1 MQKIR
6 IIFEK
11 TGTAKFISHLDLVR
25 VVTRAI
31 RRAHIPIVYSQGF
44 NPVPRLSFA
53 LPLSLGQE
61 SLREMMNFK
70 VEPDMTPEEAMQRLA
85 TQLPDGLILKQAYV
99 PEDVKG
105 CELQYARYTISI
117 EDEFDSDKARE
128 CFERDEITLIKKT
141 KSGEKLTD
149 IKPLIKEISVSDKSI
164 ECVLNS
170 KDPCFLN
177 PEYVMKALSEYLQKS
192 FQRYYILRKEVYT
205 DKMELYR

>member
-31 RRAHIPIVYSQGF
+31 RRAEIPIVYSQGF

-70 VEPDMTPEEAMQRLA
+70 VEPDMSPNEAMQRLSR
-85 TQLPDGLILKQAYV
+85 QLPDGLILKEAYV
-99 PEDVKG
+99 PEDIKG
-105 CELQYARYTISI
+105 SELQYARYTISV
-117 EDEFDSDKARE
+117 EDVFDVEAAKE
-128 CFERDEITLIKKT
+128 CFARDEIILIKKT

-149 IKPLIKEISVSDKSI
+149 IKPLIKDIEITENKI
-164 ECVLNS
+164 NCVLNS

-177 PEYVMKALSEYLQKS
+177 PEYVMKALSEYLEKS
-192 FQRYYILRKEVYT
+192 FERYYILREEVYT

>member
-31 RRAHIPIVYSQGF
+31 RRAEIPIVYSQGF
-44 NPVPRLSFA
+44 NPTPRLSFA

-61 SLREMMNFK
+61 SEMEMMNFK
-70 VEPDMTPEEAMQRLA
+70 VEPDMSPGEVMQRLKK
-85 TQLPDGLILKQAYV
+85 QLPDGLILKEAYV
-99 PEDVKG
+99 PEDIKG
-105 CELQYARYTISI
+105 DELQYARYLISI
-117 EDEFDSDKARE
+117 EDAFDVKSARE
-128 CFERDEITLIKKT
+128 CFLRDEISLIKKT

-149 IKPLIKEISVSDKSI
+149 IKPLIKEITVEEGTI
-164 ECVLNS
+164 NCVLNS
-170 KDPCFLN
+170 RDPFFLN
-177 PEYVMKALSEYLQKS
+177 PEYVMKALCEYLEKS
-192 FQRYYILRKEVYT
+192 FERYYILRKEVYT

>member
-31 RRAHIPIVYSQGF
+31 RRAGIPIVYSQGF

-70 VEPDMTPEEAMQRLA
+70 VEPDMTPSEALERLA
-85 TQLPDGLILKQAYV
+85 PQLPDGLVLKEAYV
-99 PEDVKG
+99 PEDVKVK
-105 CELQYARYTISI
+105 ELQYAEYTITV
-117 EDEFDSDKARE
+117 EDELDVDAARA
-128 CFERDEITLIKKT
+128 CFARDEITLIKKT

-149 IKPLIKEISVSDKSI
+149 IRPLIKQIGISDGQIS
-164 ECVLNS
+164 CVLNS
-170 KDPCFLN
+170 RDPFFLN
-177 PEYVMKALSEYLQKS
+177 PEYVMKALSEYTGKQ
-192 FQRYYILRKEVYT
+192 FERYYILRNEVYT
-205 DKMELYR
+205 EDMELYR

>member
-31 RRAHIPIVYSQGF
+31 RRAEIPIVYSQGF
-44 NPVPRLSFA
+44 NPTPRISFA

-61 SLREMMNFK
+61 SVREFMNFK
-70 VEPDMTPEEAMQRLA
+70 VEPDMAPAEAMEKLKV
-85 TQLPDGLILKQAYV
+85 QLPDGLILKEAYV
-99 PEDVKG
+99 PEDIKG
-105 CELQYARYTISI
+105 NELQYARYTISV
-117 EDEFDSDKARE
+117 EDSFDEDKARK
-128 CFERDEITLIKKT
+128 CFEREEITLIKKT

-149 IKPLIKEISVSDKSI
+149 IKPLIKEIEVSEGKI
-164 ECVLNS
+164 NCVLNS
-170 KDPCFLN
+170 RDPFFLN
-177 PEYVMKALSEYLQKS
+177 PEYVMKALSEYTGKS
-192 FQRYYILRKEVYT
+192 FERYYILREEVYT

>member
-31 RRAHIPIVYSQGF
+31 RRAGIPIVYSQGF
-44 NPVPRLSFA
+44 NPTPRLSFA

-70 VEPDMTPEEAMQRLA
+70 VEPDMTPEEAMERLIS
-85 TQLPDGLILKQAYV
+85 QLPDGLILKKAYV

-105 CELQYARYTISI
+105 NELQYARYTITV
-117 EDEFDSDKARE
+117 EDELDVSAARE
-128 CFERDEITLIKKT
+128 CFSRDEITLIKKT

-149 IKPLIKEISVSDKSI
+149 IKPLIKEISVSEGSI
-164 ECVLNS
+164 NCVLNS
-170 KDPCFLN
+170 RDPFFLN
-177 PEYVMKALSEYLQKS
+177 PEYVMKALSEYTGKR
-192 FQRYYILRKEVYT
+192 FERYYILREEVYT
-205 DKMELYR
+205 EKMELYR

>member
-61 SLREMMNFK
+61 SLCEMMNFK
-70 VEPDMTPEEAMQRLA
+70 VEPDMTPNEAMERLSH
-85 TQLPDGLILKQAYV
+85 QLPDGLILKEAYI

-105 CELQYARYTISI
+105 SELQYARYTINI
-117 EDEFDSDKARE
+117 EDDFDVEAANACFARE
-128 CFERDEITLIKKT
+128 EITLIKKT

-149 IKPLIKEISVSDKSI
+149 IKPLIKEISVTEGKI
-164 ECVLNS
+164 NCVLNS
-170 KDPCFLN
+170 RDPFFLN
-177 PEYVMKALSEYLQKS
+177 PEYVMKALAEYLGKS
-192 FQRYYILRKEVYT
+192 FERYYILREEVYT

>member
-31 RRAHIPIVYSQGF
+31 RRAEIPIVYSQGF

-70 VEPDMTPEEAMQRLA
+70 VEPDMSPNEAMQRLSR
-85 TQLPDGLILKQAYV
+85 QLPDGLILKEAYV
-99 PEDVKG
+99 PEDIKG
-105 CELQYARYTISI
+105 SELQYARYTISV
-117 EDEFDSDKARE
+117 EDGFDVEAAKE
-128 CFERDEITLIKKT
+128 CFARDEIILIKKT

-149 IKPLIKEISVSDKSI
+149 IKPLIKDIAITENKIN
-164 ECVLNS
+164 CVLNS

-177 PEYVMKALSEYLQKS
+177 PEYVMKALSEYLEKS
-192 FQRYYILRKEVYT
+192 FERYYILREEVYT

>member
-11 TGTAKFISHLDLVR
+11 SSTAKFISHLDLVR

-31 RRAHIPIVYSQGF
+31 RRAEIPIVYSQGY

-61 SLREMMNFK
+61 SVCEMMNFK
-70 VEPDMTPEEAMQRLA
+70 VEPDMSPEEVLKRL
-85 TQLPDGLILKQAYV
+85 TLQLPDGIILKEAYV

-105 CELQYARYTISI
+105 KELQYAEYDIVI
-117 EDEFDSDKARE
+117 ENEFDVKKATE
-128 CFERDEITLIKKT
+128 CFEREEITLLKKT

-149 IKPLIKEISVSDKSI
+149 IKKMINKISVSEGKI
-164 ECVLNS
+164 NCILNS
-170 KDPCFLN
+170 RDPNFLN
-177 PEYVMKALSEYLQKS
+177 PEYVMKALCEYLGQTFS
-192 FQRYYILRKEVYT
+192 HYYIMRKEVYNA
-205 DKMELYR
+205 DMQVYR